1 MSLDINPQLVKS
13 ATKRAQDGASVATEL
28 VQDVFVKLNVS
39 LHAPTVFL
47 PVDENVA
54 FMIDLGEFQLNN
66 EANEM
71 DTNLVVDTF
80 RITLDKF
87 KASR

>member
-1 MSLDINPQLVKS
+1 MSLDVNPQLVKS
-13 ATKRAQDGASVATEL
+13 AAKVAQDGASVATEL

-39 LHAPTVFL
+39 LRAPTVFL
-47 PVDENVA
+47 PVDKHVA
-54 FMIDLGEFQLNN
+54 FMIDLGHFQLNN

-71 DTNLVVDTF
+71 DSDLVVDAF
-80 RITLDKF
+80 GITLENF